1 MTVSQCVEVYI
12 QKRRDCGYNYGS
24 IAKVLRRFARFV
36 GKLDISK
43 VTGTHVDEFLSNPAI
58 SNTTWR
64 AYAWHLRN
72 FFKHWHG
79 HQQLQTMPQVSMKPA
94 TAQTFVPYVYTQQE
108 VRALLDATTACQR
121 APKCSI
127 SAFTLRTLILFLYG
141 TGIRIGDALALRDD
155 HIDLRRSTVRVR
167 GTTVLERILPIGRD
181 VRDVLRT
188 YLTSDERAQ
197 FGSGR
202 MVFLNGNGTAVRYG
216 VIRQTFKRLR
226 QISGIKRSDSSYQP
240 RLHDLR
246 HSFAV
251 HSIAKWNRAGLDL
264 DHVLPIL
271 ATFMGNLDMHGLER
285 YLELSPC
292 NYQGTLDR
300 LLSYRGRS
308 VGRKTA

>member
-1 MTVSQCVEVYI
+1 VTVSQCVEVYI
-12 QKRRDCGYNYGS
+12 QKRRDCGYNYAS

-43 VTGTHVDEFLSNPAI
+43 VTSTHVEEFLSNPAI
-58 SNTTWR
+58 SNNTWR

-79 HQQLQTMPQVSMKPA
+79 HQQLEAVPQVSMKPA
-94 TAQTFVPYVYTQQE
+94 MAQTFVPYVYTRQD
-108 VRALLDATTACQR
+108 VRALLSATTACQR
-121 APKCSI
+121 APKCAL
-127 SAFTLRTLILFLYG
+127 SALTLRTLILFLYG
-141 TGIRIGDALALRDD
+141 TGIRIGDALALCEDD
-155 HIDLRRSTVRVR
+155 VDLRRSTVRVR

-181 VRDVLRT
+181 VRDLLRT
-188 YLTSDERAQ
+188 YLTSDERVR

-202 MVFLNGNGTAVRYG
+202 VVFLNHNGTAVRYG
-216 VIRQTFKRLR
+216 VVCQTFKRLR
-226 QISGIKRSDSSYQP
+226 KISGIKRSDSSYQP

-251 HSIAKWNRAGLDL
+251 HSIAKWNGAGLDL

-271 ATFMGNLDMHGLER
+271 ATYMGNLDMHGLER

-292 NYQGTLDR
+292 NYQRTLNR
-300 LLSYRGRS
+300 LVSYRGRFAE
-308 VGRKTA
+308 RKTA